1 MTGRPAHVTGAQA
14 LVAALAAEG
23 VEVVFGLP
31 GVHSMPIYDALY
43 RHPGIR
49 HIGVRHEQAAAFM
62 ADGYARSTG
71 RVGVCLTTTGPGA
84 ANTVA
89 ALAESYSSSSPVL
102 EITTQI
108 ASAVLDK
115 NKGVLHD
122 TRDQLGMFRAVTGW
136 NKRVESFDDIPGTV
150 HEAFSRMRSGRA
162 RPVVIEI
169 PVDLL
174 AEDGELAIA
183 PPAEGTSPEAAEA
196 DISAAVEALAA
207 SQAPV
212 IWAGG
217 GAIAAGADGV
227 LLELA
232 ELIGAPVM
240 TTYKGKGAIPEDHPL
255 SLGNWASS
263 GEGRDMLQGLLDGAD
278 LTLAVGTRF
287 SAVSTG
293 DWSLRFPQPLVHVD
307 IDAAE
312 IGKNYHA
319 QIGVVGDS
327 RAVLEEIL
335 RRLRER
341 GVVAGVSRVEEV
353 AALRDAVR
361 EIVAASQPGRLEV
374 VEALRSVLPRDAILV
389 CDMTMVAYLASRHF
403 RAYQPRG
410 FLYPAGFG
418 TLGYAFPAALG
429 ARVAW
434 PERPVVAV
442 CGDGGFVMG
451 CQELATAVEHGICL
465 PVLVF
470 NDGGYGVLRLMQDF
484 RYDGR
489 RIGVDLHAP
498 DFVALAKAF
507 GADGL
512 KVTTLEDLGPAL
524 ERALAAD
531 GPTVIEVTGALMAS
545 LS

>member
-1 MTGRPAHVTGAQA
+1 MTDPAARMTGAQA

-31 GVHSMPIYDALY
+31 GVHSLPIYDALY
-43 RHPGIR
+43 PHQQIR
-49 HIGVRHEQAAAFM
+49 YIGVRHEQAAALM

-89 ALAESYSSSSPVL
+89 ALAEAYSSSSPVL
-102 EITTQI
+102 EVTTQI
-108 ASAVLDK
+108 ASDMLDR

-122 TRDQLGMFRAVTGW
+122 TKDQLGMFGALTGW
-136 NKRVESFDDIPGTV
+136 NKRVESTGDIPGAV
-150 HEAFSRMRSGRA
+150 HEAFSRMRNGRA
-162 RPVVIEI
+162 RPVAIEI
-169 PVDLL
+169 PFDLL
-174 AEDGELAIA
+174 AEDGEPTIS
-183 PPAEGTSPEAAEA
+183 PPAEGARPRAAEA

-207 SQAPV
+207 SRAPV

-217 GAIAAGADGV
+217 GAIAAGATDV
-227 LLELA
+227 LLALA
-232 ELIGAPVM
+232 ELLGAPVM
-240 TTYKGKGAIPEDHPL
+240 TTYKGKGIIPEDHPL

-263 GEGRDMLQGLLDGAD
+263 GEGRDMLQGLLDDAD

-287 SAVSTG
+287 SGVSTG
-293 DWSLRFPQPLVHVD
+293 DWSLQFPQPLVHID

-312 IGKNYHA
+312 IGKNYPV
-319 QIGVVGDS
+319 QIGVGSDARS
-327 RAVLEEIL
+327 ALEEIL

-341 GVVAGVSRVEEV
+341 GVAAGISRVEEV

-361 EIVAASQPGRLEV
+361 EIVAANQSGRLQV

-389 CDMTMVAYLASRHF
+389 CDMTMVAYVASRHF

-418 TLGYAFPAALG
+418 TLAYAFPAALG
-429 ARVAW
+429 AKVAW
-434 PERPVVAV
+434 PEGPVVAV
-442 CGDGGFVMG
+442 CGDGGFIMG
-451 CQELATAVEHGICL
+451 CRELATDVEHGIRL

-470 NDGGYGVLRLMQDF
+470 NDGGYSVLRLMQDF
-484 RYDGR
+484 RYEER

-498 DFVALAKAF
+498 DFAALAKAF

-512 KVTTLEDLGPAL
+512 KVTELEDLGPAV
-524 ERALAAD
+524 EKALAAD

-545 LS
+545 VS